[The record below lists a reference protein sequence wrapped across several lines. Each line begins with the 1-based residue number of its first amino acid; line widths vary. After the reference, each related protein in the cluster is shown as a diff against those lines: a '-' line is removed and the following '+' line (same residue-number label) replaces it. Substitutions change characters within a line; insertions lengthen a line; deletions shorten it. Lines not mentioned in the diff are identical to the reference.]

1 VPLRKR
7 FEFFQMPSEHYFFFR
22 PMVAADRSWAAI
34 DWQSTN
40 PQTTDSAELT
50 RCFFESTAAPLASLL
65 PMIAPLPASAI
76 EKIEFFTAFDER
88 QVIFVVSGASLDNP
102 QLLPLCQ
109 QLRSKGY
116 RFAVQV
122 DNEKMLRTIPLAV
135 FDYLL
140 FDATQARQ
148 EFSASE
154 LGFATD
160 LGFRKIAANVGSH
173 EMFGWLADKTFH
185 WSDSHFLVSHNPHS
199 AKEPDLTR
207 LKLLRLLNL
216 VRQDG
221 DTREIEGIFREEPK
235 LSYNLLRL
243 VNSAAVGARTR
254 ISNFSQAIALL
265 GRRQLQR
272 WLQMLIYADHL
283 ADGHAPNPLMQLAAA
298 RGRQMELL
306 GAALVPPPD
315 IDELSDNAFLIGLF
329 SLLDVLLNMSTKE
342 ILKELPMHD
351 AVADALLAQGQGGV
365 LGRLLAAIIAGEAG
379 QFSAAETALH
389 ELGIDATTHAKA
401 QVAAIHWA
409 SLINIDHH
417 D

>member
-1 VPLRKR
+1 
-7 FEFFQMPSEHYFFFR
+7 M
-22 PMVAADRSWAAI
+22 
-34 DWQSTN
+34 
-40 PQTTDSAELT
+40 TDSAELT
-50 RCFFESTAAPLASLL
+50 RCYFESAAAPLASLL
-65 PMIAPLPASAI
+65 PMIAPLPATAI
-76 EKIEFFTAFDER
+76 EKSEFFTAFGER
-88 QVIFVVSGASLDNP
+88 QVIFVVPGASLENP
-102 QLLPLCQ
+102 RVLSLCKH
-109 QLRSKGY
+109 LRSQGY
-116 RFAVQV
+116 RFGVQV
-122 DNEKMLRTIPLAV
+122 DNLAMLRTIPVAV
-135 FDYLL
+135 FDYLQ

-148 EFSASE
+148 EISASE
-154 LGFATD
+154 LAFATD
-160 LGFRKIAANVGSH
+160 LGFRKIAAKVGSH
-173 EMFGWLADKTFH
+173 EMFGWLAEKSFH
-185 WSDSHFLVSHNPHS
+185 WSDSHFLVSHNPHN

-207 LKLLRLLNL
+207 LKLLKLLNL

-306 GAALVPPPD
+306 SAALVPPPD
-315 IDELSDNAFLIGLF
+315 LSDVSDNAFLIGLF
-329 SLLDVLLNMSTKE
+329 SLLDVLLNLPIKE

-351 AVADALLAQGQGGV
+351 AVADALLARGQGGV
-365 LGRLLAAIIAGEAG
+365 LGQLLAAIIAGEAG
-379 QFSAAETALH
+379 QFSSAEAALR
-389 ELGIDATTHAKA
+389 ELGIDAITHAKA
-401 QVAAIHWA
+401 QVAALHWA
-409 SLINIDHH
+409 NLINIDHH

>member
-1 VPLRKR
+1 
-7 FEFFQMPSEHYFFFR
+7 MPSEPYFFFR
-22 PMVAADRSWAAI
+22 PIVAADHSWAAI
-34 DWQSTN
+34 DWQSTS
-40 PQTTDSAELT
+40 PQTTDSTELT
-50 RCFFESTAAPLASLL
+50 RCFSESAAAPLASLL
-65 PMIAPLPASAI
+65 PMLAPLPSSAI
-76 EKIEFFTAFDER
+76 EKSDFFAAFDEH
-88 QVIFVVSGASLDNP
+88 QVIFVVPCASLDNP
-102 QLLPLCQ
+102 RLLSLCKH
-109 QLRSKGY
+109 LRSRGY

-122 DNEKMLRTIPLAV
+122 DNQAALRTIPLAV
-135 FDYLL
+135 FDYLQ

-160 LGFRKIAANVGSH
+160 VGFRKIATKVGSH
-173 EMFGWLADKTFH
+173 EMFGWLTEKTFH
-185 WSDSHFLVSHNPHS
+185 WSDSHFLVSHNPQN

-306 GAALVPPPD
+306 AAALVPPPD

-329 SLLDVLLNMSTKE
+329 SLLDVLLNLPTKE

-351 AVADALLAQGQGGV
+351 AVAEALLAHGQGGI

-379 QFSAAETALH
+379 QFSFAEAALR
-389 ELGIDATTHAKA
+389 ELGIDATMHARA
-401 QVAAIHWA
+401 QVASLHWA
-409 SLINIDHH
+409 SLININNH